1 MYERFPGGADP
12 VGPSPVLATMPR
24 SVQRAVRAMY
34 VGAAASL
41 IGIAVDLTAL
51 SAIRRAI
58 TKRSTTMTAAQVN
71 TAVHVEVGFLIAGG
85 LIGAALWLW
94 MAQSCKSGK
103 GWARTVSTV
112 LFGIDTLSLLASLA
126 VVGGGLTR
134 IYGLV
139 VWVIGLIAIILLWQR
154 PSSDYFRGAQPPGP
168 APSGPDPVRW
178 PPS

>member
-1 MYERFPGGADP
+1 MYERFPGGA
-12 VGPSPVLATMPR
+12 GPSGPSGPPTAQAMMPQ
-24 SVQRAVRAMY
+24 SVQRAVRVMY

-41 IGIAVDLTAL
+41 IGIAVDLTAV

-58 TKRSTTMTAAQVN
+58 AKRSTTMTTAQLN

-94 MAQSCKSGK
+94 MAQSCKAGK

-112 LFGIDTLSLLASLA
+112 FFGIDTLSLLAGLA
-126 VVGGGLTR
+126 VGGGLTR
-134 IYGLV
+134 FYGLV

-154 PSSDYFRGAQPPGP
+154 SSSEYFRGVP
-168 APSGPDPVRW
+168 RY
-178 PPS
+178 

>member
-1 MYERFPGGADP
+1 MYQRFPGDGA
-12 VGPSPVLATMPR
+12 GPAEPSTTPMTMPQ

-41 IGIAVDLTAL
+41 IGIAVDATAL

-58 TKRSTTMTAAQVN
+58 TKRSTTMTTAQIN

-94 MAQSCKSGK
+94 MAQSCKAGK

-112 LFGIDTLSLLASLA
+112 FFAIDTVSVLASVAA
-126 VVGGGLTR
+126 VPGGGLTKL
-134 IYGLV
+134 YGLV

-154 PSSDYFRGAQPPGP
+154 TSSDYFRGAP
-168 APSGPDPVRW
+168 RY
-178 PPS
+178 

>member
-1 MYERFPGGADP
+1 MYQQFPGGAGP
-12 VGPSPVLATMPR
+12 VEPPKAMPIPQ
-24 SVQRAVRAMY
+24 SVQRAVRVMY

-51 SAIRRAI
+51 SSIRSAI
-58 TKRSTTMTAAQVN
+58 TQRSTTMTTAQIN

-94 MAQSCKSGK
+94 MAQSSKAGK
-103 GWARTVSTV
+103 GWARIVSTV
-112 LFGIDTLSLLASLA
+112 FFGIDTISALAGTAGGL
-126 VVGGGLTR
+126 GGGATR

-154 PSSDYFRGAQPPGP
+154 PSSDYFRGAP
-168 APSGPDPVRW
+168 RY
-178 PPS
+178 

>member
-1 MYERFPGGADP
+1 MYQRFPGDGASP
-12 VGPSPVLATMPR
+12 AEPSTTTMTMPQ
-24 SVQRAVRAMY
+24 SVQRAVRVMY
-34 VGAAASL
+34 VGVAASL

-58 TKRSTTMTAAQVN
+58 TRRSTTMTAAQVN

-94 MAQSCKSGK
+94 MAQSSKAGK

-112 LFGIDTLSLLASLA
+112 FFGIDTLSVLASLTA
-126 VVGGGLTR
+126 VPGGGLTR
-134 IYGLV
+134 IYSLV

-154 PSSDYFRGAQPPGP
+154 PSSDYFRGAP
-168 APSGPDPVRW
+168 RY
-178 PPS
+178 